1 MWWSHA
7 LRRSADLSHPRR
19 TWVQSLWKRN
29 GSGGRY
35 RGCTQ
40 RCRGVAGV
48 LRQLR
53 QRLRRRCP
61 ASPARLLYIHVLV
74 YFAPLMCDVRNTALR
89 QNVFSF
95 DQPMFA
101 VIYGQ
106 SNCGKSSLIET
117 LMRSMFSYPRIVETQ
132 SFTRSNLRGLQQA
145 YRRFPVVFDDVT

>member
-1 MWWSHA
+1 MGLEA
-7 LRRSADLSHPRR
+7 DTTDVRSDVEAWLEFFGNYANGFVGDVPR
-19 TWVQSLWKRN
+19 L
-29 GSGGRY
+29 
-35 RGCTQ
+35 Q
-40 RCRGVAGV
+40 RDYFTFMCWF
-48 LRQLR
+48 
-53 QRLRRRCP
+53 
-61 ASPARLLYIHVLV
+61 

-95 DQPMFA
+95 DQPMFV

-145 YRRFPVVFDDVT
+145 YRRFPVVFDDVTRDRFNRHAPGDW